1 MNRIMAE
8 FEKLADEFSQWLF
21 THGLKILLFLVLGYF
36 LNKLSKRIVF
46 KSIQSATLSEHSIS
60 ADAEEKRKRTLI
72 RILNGSITIII
83 VIVIAMMILQEFN
96 IQIGPILAS
105 LGVVG
110 LAVGFGGQYFIRD
123 VIAGLFIIIEN

>member
-8 FEKLADEFSQWLF
+8 FEKLADEFSPWLF